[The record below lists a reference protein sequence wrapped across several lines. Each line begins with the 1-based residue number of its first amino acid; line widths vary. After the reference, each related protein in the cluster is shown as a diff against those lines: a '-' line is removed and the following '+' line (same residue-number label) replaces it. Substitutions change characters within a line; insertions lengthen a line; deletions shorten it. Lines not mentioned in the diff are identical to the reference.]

1 MERRQQ
7 MDSQSNISV
16 FNYLTQV
23 QSLFSQYIQIK
34 TQLDLLERNLETSMK
49 GFDMFPIQ
57 QNLFA
62 VQNAWN
68 QKYALMQQIP
78 QIVNNIAAKLT
89 EATKLALS
97 SIHTNIASGN
107 KLNLVL
113 NDNAIA
119 SICSSVE
126 QNTYFPFIKELYRQ
140 YCITQN
146 IPMQMSNIEILLRM
160 SKNNLPNFGRLKA
173 IINGY

>member
-1 MERRQQ
+1 MERGAQ
-7 MDSQSNISV
+7 MNNQSNISV

-23 QSLFSQYIQIK
+23 QSMFSQYIQIK
-34 TQLDLLERNLETSMK
+34 TQLDLIDKNLETLTK
-49 GFDMFPIQ
+49 GFDMFPVQ

-68 QKYALMQQIP
+68 QKFSLMQQIP
-78 QIVNNIAAKLT
+78 QIVNNIIVNLT

-97 SIHTNIASGN
+97 SIQTNIASGN
-107 KLNLVL
+107 RLNLVL

-119 SICSSVE
+119 SICTSVE

-140 YCITQN
+140 QCITQN
-146 IPMQMSNIEILLRM
+146 IPMQISNIDLLLRM
-160 SKNNLPNFGRLKA
+160 NKNDLPNFGRLKA
-173 IINGY
+173 IINGF

>member
-1 MERRQQ
+1 M
-7 MDSQSNISV
+7 
-16 FNYLTQV
+16 TQV

-34 TQLDLLERNLETSMK
+34 TQLNLLEKNLEASNRAFEAIPT
-49 GFDMFPIQ
+49 Q
-57 QNLFA
+57 QNLFLIH
-62 VQNAWN
+62 NSWN
-68 QKYALMQQIP
+68 QKYTLMQQIP
-78 QIVNNIAAKLT
+78 QLINDIVVNLM

-97 SIHTNIASGN
+97 SIQTNIASGN

-119 SICSSVE
+119 SICSSIE
-126 QNTYFPFIKELYRQ
+126 QNTIIPFIKELYRQ

-146 IPMQMSNIEILLRM
+146 VPMQISNIDMLLRM
-160 SKNNLPNFGRLKA
+160 SQNSIPNFNRLKA